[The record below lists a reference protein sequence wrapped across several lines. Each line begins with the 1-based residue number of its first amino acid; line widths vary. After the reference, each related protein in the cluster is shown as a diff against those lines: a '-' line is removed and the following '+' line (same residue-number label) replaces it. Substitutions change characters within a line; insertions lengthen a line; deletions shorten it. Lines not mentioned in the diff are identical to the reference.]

1 MAVDRIERINA
12 LLKRVLGEAMP
23 RVLANDDVQSILI
36 TVTGVFCAADLRDAT
51 VSVSVFGDE
60 ALQERALGHLVHHAR
75 DFQRAIAREV
85 KLKFT
90 PLLHFKLDH
99 SLEKGDKVLQIL
111 DSL

>member
-1 MAVDRIERINA
+1 MAVDRIERVNS
-12 LLKRVLGEAMP
+12 LLKRVIGEAMF
-23 RVLANDDVQSILI
+23 RVLQSDSIQAVLV
-36 TVTGVFCAADLRDAT
+36 TVTNVSCASDLRDAT

-60 ALQERALGHLVHHAR
+60 ALQNRALQHLQHHAR
-75 DFQRAIAREV
+75 DFQRAIASEV

-111 DSL
+111 DNL